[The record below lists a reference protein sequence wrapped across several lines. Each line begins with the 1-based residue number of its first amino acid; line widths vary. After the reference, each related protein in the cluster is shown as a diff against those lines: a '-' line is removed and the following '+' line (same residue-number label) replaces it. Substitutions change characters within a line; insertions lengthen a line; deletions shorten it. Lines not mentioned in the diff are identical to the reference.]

1 MIGNLIP
8 GLISLGVAPS
18 TSSYESIATVTVGS
32 GGSTSVDFTS
42 IPSTYTHLQIR
53 CLARGNSA
61 GTGTDALQIRFNSD
75 TGSNYASH
83 LIMGNG
89 ASALVDVATSSSY
102 MYLKEMICR
111 GGNLASTF
119 SGIVIDILDYKS
131 TNKNKT
137 VRALGGHDRNGAGAI
152 IFQSGLW
159 FATPAAITSINL
171 TGENNFAQYTQFA
184 LYGIKGS

>member
-1 MIGNLIP
+1 MPILGIVASAISGNL
-8 GLISLGVAPS
+8 V
-18 TSSYESIATVTVGS
+18 TNSYESIATVTVGS

-119 SGIVIDILDYKS
+119 SGIVVDILDYKS

-137 VRALGGHDRNGAGAI
+137 VRAFGGHDRNGAGAI

-184 LYGIKGS
+184 LYGIKESA